1 MVPHP
6 YSALATLIALAVFFW
21 TIFIVSTGRTKY
33 GIAAP
38 AVVGN
43 EDFERRF
50 RVQMNTLEQLVLM
63 LPTLWLC
70 AIWFNE
76 LLAGACGLIW
86 SIGRI
91 IYLVSYLRDPRS
103 RTFGMILTI
112 VPTAIMGFS
121 AAFSVNRFLLVG

>member
-21 TIFIVSTGRTKY
+21 TIVIVSRGRSKY

-38 AVVGN
+38 AVVGH
-43 EDFERRF
+43 EEFERRF

-112 VPTAIMGFS
+112 VPTAIMGIC
-121 AAFSVNRFLLVG
+121 AASSVIRFLLVG

>member
-1 MVPHP
+1 MDQ
-6 YSALATLIALAVFFW
+6 
-21 TIFIVSTGRTKY
+21 GRKKY

-43 EDFERRF
+43 QEFERRF

-76 LLAGACGLIW
+76 LLAGACGLLW

-103 RTFGMILTI
+103 RSFGMILTI
-112 VPTAIMGFS
+112 LPTAIMGIS
-121 AAFSVNRFLLVG
+121 AALSVIRFLLVG